1 VTIWRNPEACQIK
14 KWALVAQ
21 FNPYRLWNA
30 EFIRQ
35 HLPAKASVP
44 AVVPAAIVGHGP
56 HSLL

>member
-1 VTIWRNPEACQIK
+1 MACQIK
-14 KWALVAQ
+14 NGLWWHNSILTD
-21 FNPYRLWNA
+21 WNA

-35 HLPAKASVP
+35 HLSAKASVP